1 MSRARQHAHPAKAF
15 RASNKYQ
22 AAGAEQ
28 WCVCARSPP
37 RTWNFQRICS
47 QLSMSVMG
55 PSMPAAVSTCTGRG
69 REQHTTQLLPLRR
82 ARRPFPPLHSSHGT
96 PRALLHGEGVP
107 CDSTLGTRSAV
118 RHTGPRA
125 RGLAAAAAAQARAHR
140 ARNEGGEPTA
150 GDDRQAHV
158 PRLRPI
164 RRASCPWGRRRH
176 RHLVDATAVAHRH
189 RTQSGQAGAA
199 VVGHAG
205 ARASAHGA
213 FPRGRARRSRQRA
226 CAAQPPAPWPSRHS
240 PPSVVVV
247 LLVEDVSTHSMNT
260 HEL

>member
-189 RTQSGQAGAA
+189 PPPHAVGSGGGGGRRACR
-199 VVGHAG
+199 
-205 ARASAHGA
+205 RASE
-213 FPRGRARRSRQRA
+213 RARSVSARTRAPKSPTRMRAAAARSLA
-226 CAAQPPAPWPSRHS
+226 LAPLTAVLSPLFGTCRHT
-240 PPSVVVV
+240 
-247 LLVEDVSTHSMNT
+247 L
-260 HEL
+260 